1 MTGSFADNC
10 PYGIFSIYFN
20 SKGVTP
26 PALIPMNSTANTF
39 NHTEQSWL
47 VRDETVTQV
56 M

>member
-1 MTGSFADNC
+1 M
-10 PYGIFSIYFN
+10 
-20 SKGVTP
+20 TP

-56 M
+56 REESARLASR